1 MKTKMQIEMEY
12 LNIILQVLPYLVGGG
27 GIIAAIIYRKQNKR
41 MKEAEAKVAE
51 SNANQQAISTQSQ
64 EIDLGAKFMRE
75 SIAMLNQIKELQD
88 TNNADTSKIV
98 ERIDLV
104 EKKMANMTR
113 SVTGY
118 NKRLGQVE
126 RYLNGQYKAFQEQEK
141 QTKK

>member
-1 MKTKMQIEMEY
+1 MEY
-12 LNIILQVLPYLVGGG
+12 LNIILQILPYLVGGG

-141 QTKK
+141 QQKKK

>member
-1 MKTKMQIEMEY
+1 MET
-12 LNIILQVLPYLVGGG
+12 LQIILQILPYLVGGG
-27 GIIAAIIYRKQNKR
+27 GLIAAIVYRSQNKR

-51 SNANQQAISTQSQ
+51 SNANQSSLNTQSQ

-75 SIAMLNQIKELQD
+75 SITMLNQIKELQD

>member
-1 MKTKMQIEMEY
+1 MQIEMEY
-12 LNIILQVLPYLVGGG
+12 LQIILQILPYIVGGG

>member
-1 MKTKMQIEMEY
+1 MEY
-12 LNIILQVLPYLVGGG
+12 LQIILQILPYIVGGG

>member
-1 MKTKMQIEMEY
+1 MQIEMEY
-12 LNIILQVLPYLVGGG
+12 LNIILQILPYLVGGG

-126 RYLNGQYKAFQEQEK
+126 RYLNGQYKAFQEAEK

>member
-1 MKTKMQIEMEY
+1 MEY
-12 LNIILQVLPYLVGGG
+12 LNIILQILPYLVGGG

-104 EKKMANMTR
+104 EKIMANMTR

-126 RYLNGQYKAFQEQEK
+126 RYLNGQYKAFQETEK
-141 QTKK
+141 QQKKK